1 MKKIAVVLLSGGLD
15 SAVALYSA
23 LREGYIC
30 RCLTFD
36 YGQRH
41 KKEMSAAKRLA
52 AKTGTELKIVKL
64 DLPWKG
70 SSLVDKTM
78 ALPMDR
84 SISEISSAISSTYVP
99 ARNTIF
105 LAIAASFAETIGAD
119 SIFIGAHFE
128 DSSGYPDCRKVY
140 LDAVNEVVKLG
151 TKRGLDGKLRLKFPL
166 IDKTKKD
173 IIGLGESLGVP
184 FEFTWSCYKGDKR
197 PCMKCD
203 SCILRAKGFREAGL
217 PDPLLDKKYA

>member
-1 MKKIAVVLLSGGLD
+1 
-15 SAVALYSA
+15 
-23 LREGYIC
+23 
-30 RCLTFD
+30 
-36 YGQRH
+36 
-41 KKEMSAAKRLA
+41 
-52 AKTGTELKIVKL
+52 
-64 DLPWKG
+64 
-70 SSLVDKTM
+70 
-78 ALPMDR
+78 
-84 SISEISSAISSTYVP
+84 
-99 ARNTIF
+99 
-105 LAIAASFAETIGAD
+105 
-119 SIFIGAHFE
+119 
-128 DSSGYPDCRKVY
+128 
-140 LDAVNEVVKLG
+140 VKLG